1 MIQTERLNIRPL
13 SYYELLSRVYSH
25 FGHVKTHA
33 DAEKVFEY
41 TLKPMKDKTESEQL
55 FYTFWIGCDK
65 EAEVLE
71 CGFLRPPTEHGVIEI
86 WVMVRDEFQDKGYGT
101 EAIKGLTKWASGKEE
116 VKHICAEVAKD
127 NFPSQ
132 RMLQKNGF
140 EYITEVN
147 NQNVF
152 NLQIKS

>member
-25 FGHVKTHA
+25 FGHVKTHK
-33 DAEKVFEY
+33 DAEKVREY
-41 TLKPMKDKTESEQL
+41 TLDPMKDKTESEQL

-65 EAEVLE
+65 GIEVLE
-71 CGFLRPPTEHGVIEI
+71 CGFLRPPTQHGVIEI
-86 WVMVRDEFQDKGYGT
+86 WVMVRDEFQGNGYGT
-101 EAIKGLTKWASGKEE
+101 EAVNGLKNWASINKQ

-127 NFPSQ
+127 NIASEK
-132 RMLQKNGF
+132 MLKKNGF
-140 EYITEVN
+140 KLITEVN

-152 NLQIKS
+152 NLTL